1 MSTTRRY
8 RTIWISDV
16 HLGSRGAQAEALL
29 GFLKHTESE
38 YLFLGGDI
46 VDGWQIKK
54 SWYWPQSHNDVIQKL
69 LRKARKRTKVVYIPG
84 NHDEGVRDFVG
95 FTFGGIRV
103 AREAIHTLA
112 DGRRLLILHGDEFD
126 GMMSLSRRWL
136 ATLGHSAYDRA
147 LRINRWLNAG
157 LQRLGWSPWPIS
169 AQLKHWAKSAGGKLD
184 RFRATL
190 IHEARRQGVDGLVC
204 GHIHHA
210 ELRDDTGLVYA
221 NSGDWV
227 ESCTALVEHF
237 DGRLEILRWADLRRE
252 LVEPRA
258 AA

>member
-1 MSTTRRY
+1 VNALRRY

-16 HLGSRGAQAEALL
+16 HLGGRGAQADALL
-29 GFLKHTESE
+29 DFLKHTESE
-38 YLFLGGDI
+38 HLFLAGDI
-46 VDGWQIKK
+46 VDGWQIRK

-95 FTFGGIRV
+95 FKFGGIRIV
-103 AREAIHTLA
+103 RSAIHTLA
-112 DGRRLLILHGDEFD
+112 DGRRLLVLHGDEFD
-126 GMMSLSRRWL
+126 GLMSHSRRWL
-136 ATLGHSAYDRA
+136 AMLGHTAYDRA
-147 LRINRWLNAG
+147 LRLNRRLNAV
-157 LQRLGWSPWPIS
+157 LQRVGWSPWPIS
-169 AQLKHWAKSAGGKLD
+169 AQLKHWVKSAGGKLE

-190 IHEARRQGVDGLVC
+190 LDEVRRQGVDGLVC

-210 ELRDDTGLVYA
+210 ELREDGGLVYA

-227 ESCTALVEHF
+227 ESCTALVEHL
-237 DGRLEILRWADLRRE
+237 DGRLEILRWADLRRA
-252 LVEPRA
+252 VGDEPA